1 MSARAESAMQNQ
13 LRIRS
18 AQITQILLL
27 GKHQIDQIDV
37 DGVHLMVV
45 HHIPH
50 HPTQSLIALLDILAV
65 GKELDVYPIQGRRP
79 LKRQSPASYTKPAV
93 IRQNYFRQQ

>member
-37 DGVHLMVV
+37 DGVNMMVV
-45 HHIPH
+45 NHIPQH
-50 HPTQSLIALLDILAV
+50 SPLGYT
-65 GKELDVYPIQGRRP
+65 GRRQ
-79 LKRQSPASYTKPAV
+79 R
-93 IRQNYFRQQ
+93 I

>member
-13 LRIRS
+13 LRIRP

-27 GKHQIDQIDV
+27 GKQQIDQIDV

-65 GKELDVYPIQGRRP
+65 GKEFDVFPFPGSRP
-79 LKRQSPASYTKPAV
+79 VNGQYPASFPKPAI
-93 IRQNYFRQQ
+93 IRQNDFRQQ